1 MTLNY
6 DQPLT
11 EHILFQALEQF
22 QMWRSDA
29 RGKLEVHRLEEQ
41 IQRIKSLLGIFQ
53 ASRLREAESVQIH
66 KSTKLEQHHR

>member
-11 EHILFQALEQF
+11 EHILFQALDQF
-22 QMWRSDA
+22 EMWLHET
-29 RGKLEVHRLEEQ
+29 RGELEVHRLEQQ
-41 IQRIKSLLGIFQ
+41 IQTVKGLLGIFQ
-53 ASRLREAESVQIH
+53 ASRLREESVQIH